1 MSYFNACFGFALLIH
16 PSLIASIVALG
27 VNS

>member
-1 MSYFNACFGFALLIH
+1 MSFFNICFGLSLLIH